1 MTVRRR
7 QQSTVCAGG
16 GETFG
21 EAQLEPRLGD
31 VETPQEPHREGDG
44 SCQEGRRRGR
54 VTRAGCAVGA
64 PVAGVSVGG
73 GLRGGVGGGQRG
85 LEANLLTSQEEAPYG
100 S

>member
-16 GETFG
+16 GEAFG
-21 EAQLEPRLGD
+21 EAQLEPSLGD
-31 VETPQEPHREGDG
+31 AGTPQDPHREGDG
-44 SCQEGRRRGR
+44 SCQEGRCRGR

-64 PVAGVSVGG
+64 LVAGVSVGG
-73 GLRGGVGGGQRG
+73 GPRGGVGGMQHG
-85 LEANLLTSQEEAPYG
+85 LEANLLTSQEEVPYG